1 MDASQRGVLL
11 NNLASLMERDQAY
24 LAVKMFI
31 RYIHVHSLY
40 VHSLRIP
47 FHSCINIDKKLK
59 IYVLGFRNFRQWKTL
74 FSGV

>member
-31 RYIHVHSLY
+31 RYIHVHSL
-40 VHSLRIP
+40 RIS